1 MQTIC
6 SEAEDCIH
14 EMIFHHIFINRF
26 DANGKWTL
34 ITVMETWSG
43 IAGLQTIELKHLK
56 MCEPATYT

>member
-34 ITVMETWSG
+34 ITVIG
-43 IAGLQTIELKHLK
+43 IAGLQTIELKHLQ